1 MYVKRIKEIRE
12 ALGLSVP
19 KLSERINIKSRT
31 IVSYEAGRVPSLE
44 FLAQLHKVYKV
55 NLNWFV
61 SGKGEMF
68 IKEQPADFKGNVKQ
82 AILELIKEGELHKD
96 DFV

>member
-1 MYVKRIKEIRE
+1 MYVKRIKDIRE

-19 KLSERINIKSRT
+19 KLAERINIKSRT
-31 IVSYEAGRVPSLE
+31 IVSYESGRDPSVE
-44 FLAQLHKVYKV
+44 FLAQLHKVYNV

-68 IKEQPADFKGNVKQ
+68 IKEQPADFKSTVKQ
-82 AILELIKEGELHKD
+82 AIQELIREGELNKD

>member
-19 KLSERINIKSRT
+19 KLAERINIKSRT

-61 SGKGEMF
+61 SGEGEMF
-68 IKEQPADFKGNVKQ
+68 MQDKVTAPALTEQRIKELFNELMAEKG
-82 AILELIKEGELHKD
+82 LI
-96 DFV
+96 

>member
-19 KLSERINIKSRT
+19 KLAERINIKSRT

-44 FLAQLHKVYKV
+44 FLAQLHKVYNV

-61 SGKGEMF
+61 SGQGEMF
-68 IKEQPADFKGNVKQ
+68 IGQHKETSGGITEEQ
-82 AILELIKEGELHKD
+82 AKALFDKWYSEKNTI
-96 DFV
+96 